1 MLCLSAQ
8 VRPVLILAQCQSL
21 RLIEALALLF
31 VHTDTA
37 RNAANVFWV
46 SAVRQYIG
54 GQYWGYRQKDNHMAL
69 VEYRPGTR

>member
-1 MLCLSAQ
+1 MLCTYS
-8 VRPVLILAQCQSL
+8 VLLLLAQCQLL

-46 SAVRQYIG
+46 FAVRQYIG